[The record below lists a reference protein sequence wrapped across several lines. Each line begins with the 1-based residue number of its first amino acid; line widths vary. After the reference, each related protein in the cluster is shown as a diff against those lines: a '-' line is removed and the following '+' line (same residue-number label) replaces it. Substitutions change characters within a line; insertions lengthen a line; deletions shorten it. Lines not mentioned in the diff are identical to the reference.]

1 MRLPRDRYTGGRTDM
16 SKQKKTKNRSN
27 FIMQGSILAAASIL
41 SRIIGMLYRL
51 PVTNIITDHG
61 NDYYSAAY
69 EIYNIILLISSYSL
83 PLAVSK
89 LVSAKAA
96 LGQYRNARRIFKGA
110 LYLALVVG
118 LVGSVVTYLGA
129 GFFTGKLL
137 NTPESELSL
146 KVLALAVFFLAVMG
160 VLRGFFQGMGSMM
173 PTAVSQV
180 IEQIFNAVVS
190 ISAASLLF
198 RYGVSLDQKA
208 GITDGRNGPIYGAA
222 GSTLGTSMGALA
234 GLIFLIIVMLMYN
247 RVLKR
252 QIRKDR
258 AGSLESYGAI
268 LRLLMLTIVPVILS
282 TAVYNISGV
291 LDQGLFKYLMLD
303 VQKVEKSMVEV
314 YWGIY
319 VGKYKLLTNV
329 PIAVA
334 SALCASTIPALTR
347 ARMEGNR
354 KEMRK
359 KTEGAIRMVMF
370 ICIPSAFGLTALAEP
385 ILKLLS
391 WNTDPIAPQLFW
403 VGSMAV
409 IFYGLSTLTNGILQ
423 GIDKMHIPVRNAL
436 ISLALHLGLMVVL
449 VQVCKLHIFGV
460 VISYLFFAVM
470 MCILNGLAIRKH
482 LRYRQELVRTF
493 LIPIVSST
501 IMGLS
506 CWLLSIPLE
515 DLIGARLTAL
525 VCILL
530 AVPIYGF
537 FMLILQGIREEELR
551 AFPKGHVLV
560 RILKKIHLL

>member
-1 MRLPRDRYTGGRTDM
+1 M
-16 SKQKKTKNRSN
+16 SRQKKTKTKNRTN
-27 FIMQGSILAAASIL
+27 YIMQGSILAAASIL

-96 LGQYRNARRIFKGA
+96 LGQYRNAYRIFKGA
-110 LYLALVVG
+110 LYMALVVG
-118 LVGSVVTYLGA
+118 LAGSAVTYLGA
-129 GFFTGKLL
+129 GFFTGSLL

-190 ISAASLLF
+190 ITAASLLF
-198 RYGVSLDQKA
+198 RYGVSLDEKA
-208 GITDGRNGPIYGAA
+208 GITDGRSGPIYGAA
-222 GSTLGTSMGALA
+222 GSTLGTSLGALS

-247 RVLKR
+247 RVLQRQMKR
-252 QIRKDR
+252 DR
-258 AGSLESYGAI
+258 TGSRESYGTVFK
-268 LRLLMLTIVPVILS
+268 LLVLTIVPVILS

-303 VQKVEKSMVEV
+303 VQKMEKSVVEV

-334 SALCASTIPALTR
+334 SALSASTIPALTR

-354 KEMRK
+354 KEMRR
-359 KTEGAIRMVMF
+359 KTDGAIRMVMF

-385 ILKLLS
+385 ILNLLS
-391 WNTDPIAPQLFW
+391 WNTDPIAPKLFW
-403 VGSMAV
+403 AGSMAV

-423 GIDKMHIPVRNAL
+423 GIDRMHIPVRNAL
-436 ISLALHLGLMVVL
+436 ISLALHLGLMAVL
-449 VQVCKLHIFGV
+449 VQVFQLHIFGV
-460 VISYLFFAVM
+460 VFSYLFFAVM
-470 MCILNGLAIRKH
+470 MCILNGLAIRRH
-482 LRYRQELVRTF
+482 LRYRQEMVRTF
-493 LIPIVSST
+493 VIPIVSST
-501 IMGLS
+501 IMGLT
-506 CWLLSIPLE
+506 CWLVSIPLE
-515 DLIGARLTAL
+515 DLIGARFTAV
-525 VCILL
+525 VCIIL
-530 AVPIYGF
+530 AVFIYGF
-537 FMLILQGIREEELR
+537 FMLILRGITEQELA
-551 AFPKGHVLV
+551 AFPKGRVLV

>member
-1 MRLPRDRYTGGRTDM
+1 M
-16 SKQKKTKNRSN
+16 SRQKKTKTKNRTN
-27 FIMQGSILAAASIL
+27 YIMQGSILAAASIL

-96 LGQYRNARRIFKGA
+96 LGQYRNAYRIFKGA
-110 LYLALVVG
+110 LYMALVVG
-118 LVGSVVTYLGA
+118 LAGSAVTYLGA
-129 GFFTGKLL
+129 GFFTGSLL

-190 ISAASLLF
+190 ITAASLLF
-198 RYGVSLDQKA
+198 RYGVSLDEKA
-208 GITDGRNGPIYGAA
+208 GIADGRSGPIYGAA
-222 GSTLGTSMGALA
+222 GSTLGTSLGALS

-247 RVLKR
+247 RVLQRQMKR
-252 QIRKDR
+252 DR
-258 AGSLESYGAI
+258 TGSRESYGTVFK
-268 LRLLMLTIVPVILS
+268 LLVLTIVPVILS

-303 VQKVEKSMVEV
+303 VQKMEKSVVEV

-334 SALCASTIPALTR
+334 SALSASTIPALTR

-354 KEMRK
+354 KEMRR
-359 KTEGAIRMVMF
+359 KTDGAIRMVMF

-385 ILKLLS
+385 ILNLLS
-391 WNTDPIAPQLFW
+391 WNTDPIAPKLFW
-403 VGSMAV
+403 AGSMAV

-423 GIDKMHIPVRNAL
+423 GIDRMHIPVRNAL

-449 VQVCKLHIFGV
+449 VQVFQLHIFGV
-460 VISYLFFAVM
+460 VLSYLFFAVM
-470 MCILNGLAIRKH
+470 MCILNGLAIRRH

-493 LIPIVSST
+493 VIPVVSST
-501 IMGLS
+501 IMGLT
-506 CWLLSIPLE
+506 CWLVSIPLE
-515 DLIGARLTAL
+515 DLIGARFTAV
-525 VCILL
+525 VCIIL
-530 AVPIYGF
+530 AVFIYGF
-537 FMLILQGIREEELR
+537 FMLILRGITEQELA

-560 RILKKIHLL
+560 RILKKMHLL

>member
-1 MRLPRDRYTGGRTDM
+1 M
-16 SKQKKTKNRSN
+16 SRQKKTKTKNRTN
-27 FIMQGSILAAASIL
+27 YIMQGSILAAASIL

-96 LGQYRNARRIFKGA
+96 LGQYRNAYRIFKGA
-110 LYLALVVG
+110 LYMALVVG
-118 LVGSVVTYLGA
+118 LAGSAVTYLGA
-129 GFFTGKLL
+129 GFFTGSLL

-190 ISAASLLF
+190 ITAASLLF
-198 RYGVSLDQKA
+198 RYGVSLDEKV
-208 GITDGRNGPIYGAA
+208 GIADGRSGPIYGAA
-222 GSTLGTSMGALA
+222 GSTLGTSLGALS

-247 RVLKR
+247 RVLQRQMKR
-252 QIRKDR
+252 DR
-258 AGSLESYGAI
+258 TGSRESYGTVFK
-268 LRLLMLTIVPVILS
+268 LLVLTIVPVILS

-303 VQKVEKSMVEV
+303 VQKMEKSVVEV

-334 SALCASTIPALTR
+334 SALSASTIPALTR

-354 KEMRK
+354 KEMRR
-359 KTEGAIRMVMF
+359 KTDGAIRMVMF

-385 ILKLLS
+385 ILNLLS
-391 WNTDPIAPQLFW
+391 WNTDPIAPKLFW
-403 VGSMAV
+403 AGSMAV

-423 GIDKMHIPVRNAL
+423 GIDRMHIPVRNAL

-449 VQVCKLHIFGV
+449 VQVFQLHIFGV
-460 VISYLFFAVM
+460 VLSYLFFAVM
-470 MCILNGLAIRKH
+470 MCILNGLAIRRH

-493 LIPIVSST
+493 VIPVVSST
-501 IMGLS
+501 IMGLT
-506 CWLLSIPLE
+506 CWLVSIPLE
-515 DLIGARLTAL
+515 DLIGARFTAV
-525 VCILL
+525 VCIIL
-530 AVPIYGF
+530 AVFIYGF
-537 FMLILQGIREEELR
+537 FMLILRGITEQELA

-560 RILKKIHLL
+560 RILKKMHLL

>member
-1 MRLPRDRYTGGRTDM
+1 M
-16 SKQKKTKNRSN
+16 SRQKKTKTKNRTN
-27 FIMQGSILAAASIL
+27 YIMQGSILAAASIL

-96 LGQYRNARRIFKGA
+96 LGQYRNAYRIFKGA
-110 LYLALVVG
+110 LYMALVVG
-118 LVGSVVTYLGA
+118 LAGSAVTYLGA
-129 GFFTGKLL
+129 GFFTGSLL

-190 ISAASLLF
+190 ITAASLLF
-198 RYGVSLDQKA
+198 RYGVSLDEKA
-208 GITDGRNGPIYGAA
+208 GITDGRSGPIYGAA
-222 GSTLGTSMGALA
+222 GSTLGTSLGALS

-247 RVLKR
+247 RVLQRQMKR
-252 QIRKDR
+252 DR
-258 AGSLESYGAI
+258 TGSRESYGTVFK
-268 LRLLMLTIVPVILS
+268 LLVLTIVPVILS

-303 VQKVEKSMVEV
+303 VQKMEKSVVEV

-334 SALCASTIPALTR
+334 SALSASTIPALTR

-354 KEMRK
+354 KEMRR
-359 KTEGAIRMVMF
+359 KTDGAIRMVMF

-385 ILKLLS
+385 ILNLLS
-391 WNTDPIAPQLFW
+391 WNTDPIAPKLFW
-403 VGSMAV
+403 AGSMAV

-423 GIDKMHIPVRNAL
+423 GIDRMHIPVRNAL
-436 ISLALHLGLMVVL
+436 ISLALHLGLMAVL
-449 VQVCKLHIFGV
+449 VQVFQLHIFGV
-460 VISYLFFAVM
+460 VFSYLFFAVM
-470 MCILNGLAIRKH
+470 MCILNGLAIRRH
-482 LRYRQELVRTF
+482 LRYRQEMVRTF
-493 LIPIVSST
+493 VIPIVSST
-501 IMGLS
+501 IMGLT
-506 CWLLSIPLE
+506 CWLVSIPLE
-515 DLIGARLTAL
+515 DLIGARFTAV
-525 VCILL
+525 VCIIL
-530 AVPIYGF
+530 AVFIYGF
-537 FMLILQGIREEELR
+537 FMLILRGITEQELA
-551 AFPKGHVLV
+551 AFPKGRVLV
-560 RILKKIHLL
+560 RILKKMHLL